1 MDPRAAIRNIRQHWL
16 ADISF
21 TAGYAISYNGQRINR
36 GRCRYMQTI
45 GYIDVEKYQ
54 CISKHICTDE
64 VIITP
69 ERVRHIKER
78 RGEDF
83 YEQYAE
89 YFSFVLSDPDYIFKD
104 KHENTAIA
112 CKRIGEG
119 DDALHLVVRLVV
131 VDDPVGFKNSVL
143 TAIKENKKR
152 FAQRL
157 RNNVPVYKKIDID
170 E

>member
-1 MDPRAAIRNIRQHWL
+1 
-16 ADISF
+16 
-21 TAGYAISYNGQRINR
+21 
-36 GRCRYMQTI
+36 MQII
-45 GYIDVEKYQ
+45 GYIDIEKYQ
-54 CISKHICTDE
+54 CISENICTNE
-64 VIITP
+64 VIIAS
-69 ERVRHIKER
+69 ERIRHIKER
-78 RGEDF
+78 RGEGV

-89 YFSFVLSDPDYIFKD
+89 YFPLVLSDPDYIFKD
-104 KHENTAIA
+104 KHKHTAIA

-119 DDALHLVVRLVV
+119 EGALHLVVRLVV
-131 VDDPVGFKNSVL
+131 VDDPAGFKNSVL